1 MKKENKREYTKQK
14 DRFLV
19 SLHLKWD
26 EKSVLENEMK
36 KEEWENI
43 SGYIRYRL
51 FGMDP
56 TKKIRKQIA
65 EKEPE
70 DLVNILKNA
79 VLELAAKA
87 DYYRFRYDK
96 DMSQLYREEG
106 VDIKKWI
113 EATNKWRRTI
123 DNDFMEVFSTIRQ
136 IAKVLELDEYF
147 HMPSRDMHLDNEH
160 PSQEEI
166 DKMAEQ
172 LRIEK
177 IALGYGDEL

>member
-1 MKKENKREYTKQK
+1 MKKENQTEYFRKKNKNKIQI
-14 DRFLV
+14 RLSFNEL
-19 SLHLKWD
+19 SI
-26 EKSVLENEMK
+26 LENEMK

-65 EKEPE
+65 GKEPE
-70 DLVNILKNA
+70 DLVNMLKNA

-160 PSQEEI
+160 PSQEEM